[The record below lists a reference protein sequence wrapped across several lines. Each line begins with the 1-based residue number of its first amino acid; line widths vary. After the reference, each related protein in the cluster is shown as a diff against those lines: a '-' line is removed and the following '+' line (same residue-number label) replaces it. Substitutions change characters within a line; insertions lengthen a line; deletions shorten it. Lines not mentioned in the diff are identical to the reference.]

1 MAQTV
6 NINFRMDSDLKKDL
20 EETCSDMGMSM
31 TTAFTIFAKT
41 VVRERKIPFVVAAD
55 PFYSENNIRY
65 LEKKME
71 DYKAGRLKTAE
82 HELISPVAQDVT
94 LNVAALKGPTGIGMV
109 KLMKDAKDGA
119 TANKYN
125 FTLAGA
131 PDEITAKFAS
141 GEFDIAAVP
150 VNLAAA
156 LYNKTKGNA
165 QVMAVNTLGVLY
177 ILENGNSIHS
187 ISDLKGKT
195 IYATGKGATPEYI
208 LNYLLEQ
215 NGIDPEKDITIEY
228 KSEHAELATLMA
240 SGKAAIC
247 MLPEPNV
254 TSVLRENK
262 EIRRALN
269 LTTEWDKATEKS
281 GEKSTLAQGCIIVNK
296 EFAQK
301 NKAAVDQFLT
311 EYKAS
316 VDYVTES
323 AVDASQ
329 LVEEFGI
336 MPKALIAELAIPN
349 CNIIFLEGDSMKTTM
364 QANLNVLFKAN
375 AKSIGGAMPGD
386 DFYYSR

>member
-1 MAQTV
+1 MKKSTKLLSLLLALSMLFALAACGTTGTEDPSSTGAASGAQ
-6 NINFRMDSDLKKDL
+6 S
-20 EETCSDMGMSM
+20 
-31 TTAFTIFAKT
+31 TAPA
-41 VVRERKIPFVVAAD
+41 
-55 PFYSENNIRY
+55 
-65 LEKKME
+65 
-71 DYKAGRLKTAE
+71 
-82 HELISPVAQDVT
+82 AQDVT
-94 LNVAALKGPTGIGMV
+94 LNVATLKGPTGIGMV
-109 KLMKDAKDGA
+109 KLMKDAKDGS

-131 PDEITAKFAS
+131 PDEITAKFMK

-150 VNLAAA
+150 VNLAAT
-156 LYNKTKGNA
+156 LYNKMKGNV

-215 NGIDPEKDITIEY
+215 NGIDPEKDVTIEY

-240 SGKAAIC
+240 SGKAEIC

-262 EIRRALN
+262 DVHRALN
-269 LTTEWDKATEKS
+269 LTTEWDKATEKA
-281 GEKSTLAQGCIIVNK
+281 GKKSTLAQGCIIVNK

-301 NKAAVDQFLT
+301 NKGAVDKFLT

-316 VDYVTES
+316 VDYVTAS

-349 CNIIFLEGDSMKTTM
+349 CNIIFLEGDTMKSTM
-364 QANLNVLFKAN
+364 QANLNVLFQAN

>member
-1 MAQTV
+1 MKKSTKLLSLLLALSMLFALAACGTTGTDDPSSTGAASGAQ
-6 NINFRMDSDLKKDL
+6 S
-20 EETCSDMGMSM
+20 
-31 TTAFTIFAKT
+31 TAPA
-41 VVRERKIPFVVAAD
+41 
-55 PFYSENNIRY
+55 
-65 LEKKME
+65 
-71 DYKAGRLKTAE
+71 
-82 HELISPVAQDVT
+82 AQDVT
-94 LNVAALKGPTGIGMV
+94 LNVATLKGPTGIGMV
-109 KLMKDAKDGA
+109 KLMKDAKDGS

-131 PDEITAKFAS
+131 PDEITAKFMK
-141 GEFDIAAVP
+141 GEFDIATVP
-150 VNLAAA
+150 VNLAAT
-156 LYNKTKGNA
+156 LYNKMKGNV

-215 NGIDPEKDITIEY
+215 NGIDPEKDVTIEY

-240 SGKAAIC
+240 SGKAEIC

-262 EIRRALN
+262 DVHRALN
-269 LTTEWDKATEKS
+269 LTTEWDKATEKA
-281 GEKSTLAQGCIIVNK
+281 GKKSTLAQGCIIVNK

-301 NKAAVDQFLT
+301 NKGAVDKFLT

-316 VDYVTES
+316 VDYVTAS

-349 CNIIFLEGDSMKTTM
+349 CNIIFLEGDTMKSTM
-364 QANLNVLFKAN
+364 QANLNVLFQAN

>member
-1 MAQTV
+1 MKKSTKLLSLLLALSMLFALAACGTTGTDDPSSTGAASGAQ
-6 NINFRMDSDLKKDL
+6 S
-20 EETCSDMGMSM
+20 
-31 TTAFTIFAKT
+31 TA
-41 VVRERKIPFVVAAD
+41 P
-55 PFYSENNIRY
+55 S
-65 LEKKME
+65 
-71 DYKAGRLKTAE
+71 
-82 HELISPVAQDVT
+82 AQDVT
-94 LNVAALKGPTGIGMV
+94 LNVATLKGPTGIGMV
-109 KLMKDAKDGA
+109 KLMKDAKGGS

-131 PDEITAKFAS
+131 PDEITAKFIK

-150 VNLAAA
+150 VNLAAT
-156 LYNKTKGNA
+156 LYNKMKGNV

-215 NGIDPEKDITIEY
+215 NGIDPEKDVTIEY

-240 SGKAAIC
+240 SGKAEIC

-262 EIRRALN
+262 DVHRALN
-269 LTTEWDKATEKS
+269 LTTEWDKATEKA
-281 GEKSTLAQGCIIVNK
+281 GKKSTLAQGCIIVNK

-301 NKAAVDQFLT
+301 NKGAVDKFLT

-316 VDYVTES
+316 VDYVTAS

-349 CNIIFLEGDSMKTTM
+349 CNIIFLEGDTMKSTM
-364 QANLNVLFKAN
+364 QANLNVLFQAN

-386 DFYYSR
+386 DFYYSH

>member
-1 MAQTV
+1 MKKGMKLLSLMLALSLLFALAACGTTGTGDEPSTEAAQ
-6 NINFRMDSDLKKDL
+6 S
-20 EETCSDMGMSM
+20 S
-31 TTAFTIFAKT
+31 
-41 VVRERKIPFVVAAD
+41 
-55 PFYSENNIRY
+55 
-65 LEKKME
+65 
-71 DYKAGRLKTAE
+71 
-82 HELISPVAQDVT
+82 SPVAQDVT

-187 ISDLKGKT
+187 MSDLKGKT

>member
-1 MAQTV
+1 MKKSTKLLSLLLALSMLFALAACGTTSTDDPSSTGAASGAQ
-6 NINFRMDSDLKKDL
+6 S
-20 EETCSDMGMSM
+20 
-31 TTAFTIFAKT
+31 TAPA
-41 VVRERKIPFVVAAD
+41 
-55 PFYSENNIRY
+55 
-65 LEKKME
+65 
-71 DYKAGRLKTAE
+71 
-82 HELISPVAQDVT
+82 AQDVT
-94 LNVAALKGPTGIGMV
+94 LNVATLKGPTGIGMV
-109 KLMKDAKDGA
+109 KLMKDAKDGS

-131 PDEITAKFAS
+131 PDEITAKFIK

-150 VNLAAA
+150 VNLAAT
-156 LYNKTKGNA
+156 LYNKMKGNV

-215 NGIDPEKDITIEY
+215 NGIDPEKDVTIEY

-240 SGKAAIC
+240 SGKAEIC

-262 EIRRALN
+262 DVHRALN
-269 LTTEWDKATEKS
+269 LTTEWDKATEKA
-281 GEKSTLAQGCIIVNK
+281 GKKSTLAQGCIIVNK

-301 NKAAVDQFLT
+301 NKGAVDKFLT

-316 VDYVTES
+316 VDYVTAS

-349 CNIIFLEGDSMKTTM
+349 CNIIFLEGDTMKSTM
-364 QANLNVLFKAN
+364 QANLNVLFQAN

-386 DFYYSR
+386 DFYYSH

>member
-1 MAQTV
+1 MKKGMKLLSLMLALSLLFALAACGTTGTGDEPSTEAAQ
-6 NINFRMDSDLKKDL
+6 S
-20 EETCSDMGMSM
+20 S
-31 TTAFTIFAKT
+31 
-41 VVRERKIPFVVAAD
+41 
-55 PFYSENNIRY
+55 
-65 LEKKME
+65 
-71 DYKAGRLKTAE
+71 
-82 HELISPVAQDVT
+82 SPVAQDVT

-215 NGIDPEKDITIEY
+215 NGIDPE
-228 KSEHAELATLMA
+228 
-240 SGKAAIC
+240 
-247 MLPEPNV
+247 
-254 TSVLRENK
+254 
-262 EIRRALN
+262 
-269 LTTEWDKATEKS
+269 
-281 GEKSTLAQGCIIVNK
+281 
-296 EFAQK
+296 
-301 NKAAVDQFLT
+301 
-311 EYKAS
+311 
-316 VDYVTES
+316 
-323 AVDASQ
+323 
-329 LVEEFGI
+329 
-336 MPKALIAELAIPN
+336 
-349 CNIIFLEGDSMKTTM
+349 
-364 QANLNVLFKAN
+364 
-375 AKSIGGAMPGD
+375 
-386 DFYYSR
+386 

>member
-1 MAQTV
+1 MKKKTRVLALLMAMALLFALAACGDTGTEGQPSGSAPASQT
-6 NINFRMDSDLKKDL
+6 
-20 EETCSDMGMSM
+20 
-31 TTAFTIFAKT
+31 
-41 VVRERKIPFVVAAD
+41 AA
-55 PFYSENNIRY
+55 P
-65 LEKKME
+65 
-71 DYKAGRLKTAE
+71 A
-82 HELISPVAQDVT
+82 AQDVT

-109 KLMKDAKDGA
+109 KLMQDAKSGA
-119 TANKYN
+119 TASKYN

-141 GEFDIAAVP
+141 GEVDIAAVP

-156 LYNKTKGNA
+156 LYNKTNGNA

-177 ILENGNSIHS
+177 ILEKGDTLRSMA
-187 ISDLKGKT
+187 DLKGKT

-208 LNYLLEQ
+208 LNYLLRQ
-215 NGIDPEKDITIEY
+215 NGLDPEKDVTIEY

-240 SGKAAIC
+240 SGKADIC

-269 LTTEWDKATEKS
+269 LTTEWDKATEKA
-281 GEKSTLAQGCIIVNK
+281 GGKSTLAQGCVIVNK
-296 EFAQK
+296 DFAQK
-301 NKAAVDQFLT
+301 NKAAVDAFLT
-311 EYKAS
+311 EYKNS
-316 VDYVTES
+316 IDYVTGS
-323 AVDASQ
+323 TVDASM

-349 CNIIFLEGDSMKTTM
+349 CNIIFLEGSTMQATM
-364 QANLNVLFKAN
+364 QANLDVLFKAN
-375 AKSIGGAMPGD
+375 PKSIGGAMPGD

>member
-1 MAQTV
+1 
-6 NINFRMDSDLKKDL
+6 
-20 EETCSDMGMSM
+20 
-31 TTAFTIFAKT
+31 
-41 VVRERKIPFVVAAD
+41 
-55 PFYSENNIRY
+55 
-65 LEKKME
+65 
-71 DYKAGRLKTAE
+71 
-82 HELISPVAQDVT
+82 
-94 LNVAALKGPTGIGMV
+94 
-109 KLMKDAKDGA
+109 
-119 TANKYN
+119 
-125 FTLAGA
+125 
-131 PDEITAKFAS
+131 
-141 GEFDIAAVP
+141 
-150 VNLAAA
+150 
-156 LYNKTKGNA
+156 
-165 QVMAVNTLGVLY
+165 
-177 ILENGNSIHS
+177 
-187 ISDLKGKT
+187 
-195 IYATGKGATPEYI
+195 
-208 LNYLLEQ
+208 
-215 NGIDPEKDITIEY
+215 
-228 KSEHAELATLMA
+228 MA

-349 CNIIFLEGDSMKTTM
+349 CNIPRRGFHENDDAGKSERSLQSERKIHRRS
-364 QANLNVLFKAN
+364 N
-375 AKSIGGAMPGD
+375 AW
-386 DFYYSR
+386 

>member
-1 MAQTV
+1 MKKSTKLLSLLLALSMLFALAACGTTGTEGPSSTGAASGAQ
-6 NINFRMDSDLKKDL
+6 S
-20 EETCSDMGMSM
+20 
-31 TTAFTIFAKT
+31 TAPA
-41 VVRERKIPFVVAAD
+41 
-55 PFYSENNIRY
+55 
-65 LEKKME
+65 
-71 DYKAGRLKTAE
+71 
-82 HELISPVAQDVT
+82 AQDVT
-94 LNVAALKGPTGIGMV
+94 LNVATLKGPTGIGMV
-109 KLMKDAKDGA
+109 KLMKDAKDGS

-131 PDEITAKFAS
+131 PDEITAKFMK

-150 VNLAAA
+150 VNLAAT
-156 LYNKTKGNA
+156 LYNKMKGNV

-215 NGIDPEKDITIEY
+215 NGIDPEKDVTIEY

-240 SGKAAIC
+240 SGKAEIC

-262 EIRRALN
+262 DVHRALN
-269 LTTEWDKATEKS
+269 LTTEWDKATEKA
-281 GEKSTLAQGCIIVNK
+281 GKKSTLAQGCIIVNK

-301 NKAAVDQFLT
+301 NKGAVDKFLT

-316 VDYVTES
+316 VDYVTAS

-349 CNIIFLEGDSMKTTM
+349 CNIIFLEGDTMKSTM
-364 QANLNVLFKAN
+364 QANLNVLFQAN

-386 DFYYSR
+386 DFYYSH

>member
-1 MAQTV
+1 MKKSTKLLSLLLALSMLFALAACGTTGTEDPSSTGAASGAQ
-6 NINFRMDSDLKKDL
+6 S
-20 EETCSDMGMSM
+20 
-31 TTAFTIFAKT
+31 TAPA
-41 VVRERKIPFVVAAD
+41 
-55 PFYSENNIRY
+55 
-65 LEKKME
+65 
-71 DYKAGRLKTAE
+71 
-82 HELISPVAQDVT
+82 AQDVT
-94 LNVAALKGPTGIGMV
+94 LNVATLKGPTGIGMV
-109 KLMKDAKDGA
+109 KLMKDAKDGS

-131 PDEITAKFAS
+131 PDEITAKFMK

-150 VNLAAA
+150 VNLAAT
-156 LYNKTKGNA
+156 LYNKMKGNV

-215 NGIDPEKDITIEY
+215 NGIDPEKDVTIEY

-240 SGKAAIC
+240 SGKAEIC

-262 EIRRALN
+262 DVHRALN
-269 LTTEWDKATEKS
+269 LTTEWDKATEKA
-281 GEKSTLAQGCIIVNK
+281 GKKSTLAQGCIIVNK

-301 NKAAVDQFLT
+301 NKGAVDKFLT

-316 VDYVTES
+316 VDYVTAS

-349 CNIIFLEGDSMKTTM
+349 CNIIFLEGDTMKSTM
-364 QANLNVLFKAN
+364 QANLNVLFQAN

-386 DFYYSR
+386 DFYYSH

>member
-1 MAQTV
+1 MKKSTKLLSLLLALSMLFALAACGTTGTEDPSSTGAASGAQ
-6 NINFRMDSDLKKDL
+6 S
-20 EETCSDMGMSM
+20 
-31 TTAFTIFAKT
+31 TAPA
-41 VVRERKIPFVVAAD
+41 
-55 PFYSENNIRY
+55 
-65 LEKKME
+65 
-71 DYKAGRLKTAE
+71 
-82 HELISPVAQDVT
+82 AQDVT
-94 LNVAALKGPTGIGMV
+94 LNVATLKGPTGIGMV
-109 KLMKDAKDGA
+109 KLMKDAKDGS

-131 PDEITAKFAS
+131 PDEITAKFAK

-150 VNLAAA
+150 VNLAAT
-156 LYNKTKGNA
+156 LYNKMKGNV

-215 NGIDPEKDITIEY
+215 NGIDPEKDVTIEY

-240 SGKAAIC
+240 SGKAEIC

-262 EIRRALN
+262 DVHRALN
-269 LTTEWDKATEKS
+269 LTTEWDKATEKA
-281 GEKSTLAQGCIIVNK
+281 GKKSTLAQGCIIVNK
-296 EFAQK
+296 EFARK
-301 NKAAVDQFLT
+301 NKGAVDKFLT

-316 VDYVTES
+316 VDYVTAS

-349 CNIIFLEGDSMKTTM
+349 CNIIFLEGDTMKSTM
-364 QANLNVLFKAN
+364 QANLNVLFQAN

>member
-1 MAQTV
+1 MKKSTKLPSLLLALSMLFALAACGTTGTEDPSSTGAASGAQ
-6 NINFRMDSDLKKDL
+6 S
-20 EETCSDMGMSM
+20 
-31 TTAFTIFAKT
+31 TAPA
-41 VVRERKIPFVVAAD
+41 
-55 PFYSENNIRY
+55 
-65 LEKKME
+65 
-71 DYKAGRLKTAE
+71 
-82 HELISPVAQDVT
+82 AQDVT
-94 LNVAALKGPTGIGMV
+94 LNVATLKGPTGIGMV
-109 KLMKDAKDGA
+109 KLMKDAKDGS

-131 PDEITAKFAS
+131 PDEITAKFMK

-150 VNLAAA
+150 VNLAAT
-156 LYNKTKGNA
+156 LYNKMKGNV

-215 NGIDPEKDITIEY
+215 NGIDPEKDVTIEY

-240 SGKAAIC
+240 SGKAEIC

-262 EIRRALN
+262 DVHRALN
-269 LTTEWDKATEKS
+269 LTTEWDKATEKV
-281 GEKSTLAQGCIIVNK
+281 GKKSTLAQGCIIVNK

-301 NKAAVDQFLT
+301 NKGAVDKFLT

-316 VDYVTES
+316 VDYVTAS

-349 CNIIFLEGDSMKTTM
+349 CNIIFLEGDTMKSTM
-364 QANLNVLFKAN
+364 QANLNVLFQAN

-386 DFYYSR
+386 DFYYSH

>member
-1 MAQTV
+1 MKKSTKLLSLLLALSMLFALAACGTTGTEDPSSTGAASGAQ
-6 NINFRMDSDLKKDL
+6 S
-20 EETCSDMGMSM
+20 
-31 TTAFTIFAKT
+31 TAPA
-41 VVRERKIPFVVAAD
+41 
-55 PFYSENNIRY
+55 
-65 LEKKME
+65 
-71 DYKAGRLKTAE
+71 
-82 HELISPVAQDVT
+82 AQDVT
-94 LNVAALKGPTGIGMV
+94 LNVATLKGPTGIGMV
-109 KLMKDAKDGA
+109 KLMKDAKDGS

-131 PDEITAKFAS
+131 PDEITAKFIK

-150 VNLAAA
+150 VNLAAT
-156 LYNKTKGNA
+156 LYNKMKGNV

-215 NGIDPEKDITIEY
+215 NGIDPEKDVTIEY

-240 SGKAAIC
+240 SGKAEIC

-262 EIRRALN
+262 DVHRALN
-269 LTTEWDKATEKS
+269 LTTEWDKATEKA
-281 GEKSTLAQGCIIVNK
+281 GKKSTLAQGCIIVNK

-301 NKAAVDQFLT
+301 NKSAVDKFLT

-316 VDYVTES
+316 VDYVTAS

-349 CNIIFLEGDSMKTTM
+349 CNIIFLEGDTMKSTM
-364 QANLNVLFKAN
+364 QANLNVLFQAN

-386 DFYYSR
+386 DFYYSH

>member
-1 MAQTV
+1 M
-6 NINFRMDSDLKKDL
+6 KKSTKL
-20 EETCSDMGMSM
+20 LALLLALSM
-31 TTAFTIFAKT
+31 LFALAACGGNSTDGQSTAPVAGSETTAPET
-41 VVRERKIPFVVAAD
+41 
-55 PFYSENNIRY
+55 
-65 LEKKME
+65 
-71 DYKAGRLKTAE
+71 
-82 HELISPVAQDVT
+82 DVT

-109 KLMKDAKDGA
+109 KLMQDAKTG
-119 TANKYN
+119 TAANPYN
-125 FTLAGA
+125 ITLAGA

-141 GEFDIAAVP
+141 GEIDIAAVP

-165 QVMAVNTLGVLY
+165 QVMAINTLGVLY
-177 ILENGNSIHS
+177 LLENGDTIHS
-187 ISDLKGKT
+187 IADLRGKT

-215 NGIDPEKDITIEY
+215 NGLDPEKDVTIEY
-228 KSEHAELATLMA
+228 KAEHAELATLMA
-240 SGKAAIC
+240 GGKADIC

-262 EIRRALN
+262 EVRRALN
-269 LTTEWDKATEKS
+269 LTTEWDKATEKA

-301 NKAAVDQFLT
+301 HPEAIDKFLT

-316 VDYVTES
+316 VDYVTGS
-323 AVDASQ
+323 AVDASM

-349 CNIIFLEGDSMKTTM
+349 CNIIFLEGDTMKATM
-364 QANLNVLFKAN
+364 QANLNVLFRAN
-375 AKSIGGAMPGD
+375 PKSIGGAMPGD

>member
-1 MAQTV
+1 MKKSTKLLSLLLALSMLFTLAACGTTGTDDPSSTGAASGAQ
-6 NINFRMDSDLKKDL
+6 S
-20 EETCSDMGMSM
+20 
-31 TTAFTIFAKT
+31 TAPA
-41 VVRERKIPFVVAAD
+41 
-55 PFYSENNIRY
+55 
-65 LEKKME
+65 
-71 DYKAGRLKTAE
+71 
-82 HELISPVAQDVT
+82 AQDVT
-94 LNVAALKGPTGIGMV
+94 LNVATLKGPTGIGMV
-109 KLMKDAKDGA
+109 KLMKDAKDGS

-131 PDEITAKFAS
+131 PDEITAKFMK

-150 VNLAAA
+150 VNLAAT
-156 LYNKTKGNA
+156 LYNKMKGNV

-215 NGIDPEKDITIEY
+215 NGIDPEKDVTIEY

-240 SGKAAIC
+240 SGKAEIC

-262 EIRRALN
+262 DVHRALN
-269 LTTEWDKATEKS
+269 LTTEWDKATEKA
-281 GEKSTLAQGCIIVNK
+281 GKKSTLAQGCIIVNK

-301 NKAAVDQFLT
+301 NKGAVDKFLT

-316 VDYVTES
+316 VDYVTAS

-349 CNIIFLEGDSMKTTM
+349 CNIIFLEGDTMKSTM
-364 QANLNVLFKAN
+364 QANLNVLFQAN

-386 DFYYSR
+386 DFYYSH

>member
-1 MAQTV
+1 MKKSTKLLSLLLALSMLFALAACGTTGTDDPSSTGAASGAQ
-6 NINFRMDSDLKKDL
+6 S
-20 EETCSDMGMSM
+20 
-31 TTAFTIFAKT
+31 TAPA
-41 VVRERKIPFVVAAD
+41 
-55 PFYSENNIRY
+55 
-65 LEKKME
+65 
-71 DYKAGRLKTAE
+71 
-82 HELISPVAQDVT
+82 AQDVT
-94 LNVAALKGPTGIGMV
+94 LNVATLKGPTGIGMV
-109 KLMKDAKDGA
+109 KLMKDAKDGSS
-119 TANKYN
+119 ANKYN

-131 PDEITAKFAS
+131 PDEITAKFMK

-150 VNLAAA
+150 VNLAAT
-156 LYNKTKGNA
+156 LYNKMKGNV

-215 NGIDPEKDITIEY
+215 NGIDPEKDVTIEY

-240 SGKAAIC
+240 SGKAEIC

-262 EIRRALN
+262 DVHRALN
-269 LTTEWDKATEKS
+269 LTTEWDKATEKA
-281 GEKSTLAQGCIIVNK
+281 GKKSTLAQGCIIVNK

-301 NKAAVDQFLT
+301 NKGAVDKFLT

-316 VDYVTES
+316 VDYVTAS

-349 CNIIFLEGDSMKTTM
+349 CNIIFLEGDTMKSTM
-364 QANLNVLFKAN
+364 QANLNVLFQAN

>member
-1 MAQTV
+1 M
-6 NINFRMDSDLKKDL
+6 KKSTKL
-20 EETCSDMGMSM
+20 LSLLLALSMLFALAACGTNGAGEESSSGS
-31 TTAFTIFAKT
+31 
-41 VVRERKIPFVVAAD
+41 
-55 PFYSENNIRY
+55 
-65 LEKKME
+65 
-71 DYKAGRLKTAE
+71 
-82 HELISPVAQDVT
+82 SPVAQDVT

-109 KLMKDAKDGA
+109 KLMQDAKEGA
-119 TANKYN
+119 SANKYN

-165 QVMAVNTLGVLY
+165 QVMAINTLGVLY

-187 ISDLKGKT
+187 IADLKGKT

-215 NGIDPEKDITIEY
+215 NGIDPAKDVTIEY
-228 KSEHAELATLMA
+228 KNEHAELATLMA
-240 SGKAAIC
+240 SNKAAIC

-316 VDYVTES
+316 VDYVTAS

-329 LVEEFGI
+329 LVEDFGI

>member
-1 MAQTV
+1 MKKSTKLLSLLLALSMLFALAACGTNGTGEESSTGAAQ
-6 NINFRMDSDLKKDL
+6 S
-20 EETCSDMGMSM
+20 S
-31 TTAFTIFAKT
+31 
-41 VVRERKIPFVVAAD
+41 
-55 PFYSENNIRY
+55 
-65 LEKKME
+65 
-71 DYKAGRLKTAE
+71 
-82 HELISPVAQDVT
+82 SPVAQNVT

-109 KLMKDAKDGA
+109 KLMKDAKDGT

-165 QVMAVNTLGVLY
+165 QVMAINTLGVLY

-187 ISDLKGKT
+187 IADLKGKT

-215 NGIDPEKDITIEY
+215 NGIDPAKDVTIEY
-228 KSEHAELATLMA
+228 KNEHAELATLMA
-240 SGKAAIC
+240 SNKAAIC

-281 GEKSTLAQGCIIVNK
+281 GEKSTLAQGC
-296 EFAQK
+296 Q
-301 NKAAVDQFLT
+301 Q
-311 EYKAS
+311 
-316 VDYVTES
+316 
-323 AVDASQ
+323 
-329 LVEEFGI
+329 GI
-336 MPKALIAELAIPN
+336 RAEKQGRGGSIPYGIQGL
-349 CNIIFLEGDSMKTTM
+349 C
-364 QANLNVLFKAN
+364 
-375 AKSIGGAMPGD
+375 
-386 DFYYSR
+386 

>member
-1 MAQTV
+1 MKKSTKLLSLLLALSMLFALAACGTTGTDDPSSTGAASGAQ
-6 NINFRMDSDLKKDL
+6 S
-20 EETCSDMGMSM
+20 
-31 TTAFTIFAKT
+31 TAPA
-41 VVRERKIPFVVAAD
+41 
-55 PFYSENNIRY
+55 
-65 LEKKME
+65 
-71 DYKAGRLKTAE
+71 
-82 HELISPVAQDVT
+82 AQDVT
-94 LNVAALKGPTGIGMV
+94 LNVATLKGPTGIGMV
-109 KLMKDAKDGA
+109 KLMKDAKDGS

-131 PDEITAKFAS
+131 PDEITAKFMK

-150 VNLAAA
+150 VNLAAT
-156 LYNKTKGNA
+156 LYNKMKGNV

-215 NGIDPEKDITIEY
+215 NGIDPEKDVTIEY

-240 SGKAAIC
+240 SGKAEIC

-262 EIRRALN
+262 DVHRALN
-269 LTTEWDKATEKS
+269 LTTEWDKATEKA
-281 GEKSTLAQGCIIVNK
+281 GKKSTLAQGCIIVNK

-301 NKAAVDQFLT
+301 NKGAVDKFLT

-316 VDYVTES
+316 VDYVTAS

-349 CNIIFLEGDSMKTTM
+349 CNIIFLEGDTMKSTM
-364 QANLNVLFKAN
+364 QANLNVLFQAN

>member
-1 MAQTV
+1 MKKSTKLLSLLLALSMLFALAACGTTGTDDPSSTGAASGAQ
-6 NINFRMDSDLKKDL
+6 S
-20 EETCSDMGMSM
+20 
-31 TTAFTIFAKT
+31 TAPA
-41 VVRERKIPFVVAAD
+41 
-55 PFYSENNIRY
+55 
-65 LEKKME
+65 
-71 DYKAGRLKTAE
+71 
-82 HELISPVAQDVT
+82 AQDVT
-94 LNVAALKGPTGIGMV
+94 LNVATLKGPTGIGMV
-109 KLMKDAKDGA
+109 KLMKDAKDGS

-131 PDEITAKFAS
+131 PDEITAKFMK

-150 VNLAAA
+150 VNLAAT
-156 LYNKTKGNA
+156 LYNKMKGNV

-215 NGIDPEKDITIEY
+215 NGIDPEKDVTIEY

-240 SGKAAIC
+240 SGKAEIC

-262 EIRRALN
+262 DVHRALN
-269 LTTEWDKATEKS
+269 LTTEWDKATEKT
-281 GEKSTLAQGCIIVNK
+281 GKKSTLAQGCIIVNK

-301 NKAAVDQFLT
+301 NKGAVDKFLT

-316 VDYVTES
+316 VDYVTAS

-349 CNIIFLEGDSMKTTM
+349 CNIIFLEGDTMKSTM
-364 QANLNVLFKAN
+364 QANLNVLFQAN

-386 DFYYSR
+386 DFYYSH

>member
-1 MAQTV
+1 MKKSTKLLSLLLALSMLFALAACGTTGTEDPSSTGAASGAQ
-6 NINFRMDSDLKKDL
+6 S
-20 EETCSDMGMSM
+20 
-31 TTAFTIFAKT
+31 TAPA
-41 VVRERKIPFVVAAD
+41 
-55 PFYSENNIRY
+55 
-65 LEKKME
+65 
-71 DYKAGRLKTAE
+71 
-82 HELISPVAQDVT
+82 AQDVT
-94 LNVAALKGPTGIGMV
+94 LNVATLKGPTGIGMV
-109 KLMKDAKDGA
+109 KLMKDAKDGS

-131 PDEITAKFAS
+131 PDEITAKFMK

-150 VNLAAA
+150 VNLAAT
-156 LYNKTKGNA
+156 LYNKMKGNV

-215 NGIDPEKDITIEY
+215 NGIDPEKDVTIEY

-240 SGKAAIC
+240 SGKAEIC

-262 EIRRALN
+262 DVHRALN
-269 LTTEWDKATEKS
+269 LTTEWDKATEKA
-281 GEKSTLAQGCIIVNK
+281 GKKSTLVQGCIIVNK

-301 NKAAVDQFLT
+301 NKEAVDKFLT

-316 VDYVTES
+316 VDYVTAS

-349 CNIIFLEGDSMKTTM
+349 CNIIFLEGDTMKSTM
-364 QANLNVLFKAN
+364 QANLNVLFQAN

>member
-1 MAQTV
+1 MKKSTKLLSLLLALSMLFALAACGTTGTDDPSSTGAASGAQ
-6 NINFRMDSDLKKDL
+6 S
-20 EETCSDMGMSM
+20 
-31 TTAFTIFAKT
+31 TAPA
-41 VVRERKIPFVVAAD
+41 
-55 PFYSENNIRY
+55 
-65 LEKKME
+65 
-71 DYKAGRLKTAE
+71 
-82 HELISPVAQDVT
+82 AQDVT
-94 LNVAALKGPTGIGMV
+94 LNVATLKGPTGIGMV
-109 KLMKDAKDGA
+109 KLMKDAKDGS

-131 PDEITAKFAS
+131 PDEITAKFMK

-150 VNLAAA
+150 VNLAAT
-156 LYNKTKGNA
+156 LYNKMKGNV

-215 NGIDPEKDITIEY
+215 NGIDPEKDVTIEY

-240 SGKAAIC
+240 SGKAEIC

-262 EIRRALN
+262 DVHRALN
-269 LTTEWDKATEKS
+269 LTTEWDKATEKA
-281 GEKSTLAQGCIIVNK
+281 GKKSTLAQGCIIVNK

-301 NKAAVDQFLT
+301 NKGAVDKFLT

-316 VDYVTES
+316 VDYVTAS

-349 CNIIFLEGDSMKTTM
+349 CNIIFLEGNTMKSTM
-364 QANLNVLFKAN
+364 QANLNVLFQAN

>member
-1 MAQTV
+1 MKKSTKLLSLLLALSMLFALAACGTTGTDDPSSTGAASGAQ
-6 NINFRMDSDLKKDL
+6 S
-20 EETCSDMGMSM
+20 
-31 TTAFTIFAKT
+31 TAPA
-41 VVRERKIPFVVAAD
+41 
-55 PFYSENNIRY
+55 
-65 LEKKME
+65 
-71 DYKAGRLKTAE
+71 
-82 HELISPVAQDVT
+82 AQDVT
-94 LNVAALKGPTGIGMV
+94 LNVATLKGPTGIGMV
-109 KLMKDAKDGA
+109 KLMKDAKDGS

-131 PDEITAKFAS
+131 PDEITAKFMK

-150 VNLAAA
+150 VNLAAT
-156 LYNKTKGNA
+156 LYNKMKGNV

-215 NGIDPEKDITIEY
+215 NGIDPEKDVTIEY

-240 SGKAAIC
+240 SGKAEIC

-262 EIRRALN
+262 DVHRALN
-269 LTTEWDKATEKS
+269 LTTEWDKATEKA
-281 GEKSTLAQGCIIVNK
+281 GKKSTLAQGCIIVNK

-301 NKAAVDQFLT
+301 NKGAVDKFLT

-316 VDYVTES
+316 VDYVTAS

-349 CNIIFLEGDSMKTTM
+349 CNIIFLEGDTMKSTM
-364 QANLNVLFKAN
+364 QANLNVLFQAN

-386 DFYYSR
+386 DFYYSH

>member
-1 MAQTV
+1 MKKSTKLLSLLLALSMLFALAACGTTGTDDPSSTGAASGAQ
-6 NINFRMDSDLKKDL
+6 S
-20 EETCSDMGMSM
+20 
-31 TTAFTIFAKT
+31 TA
-41 VVRERKIPFVVAAD
+41 P
-55 PFYSENNIRY
+55 S
-65 LEKKME
+65 
-71 DYKAGRLKTAE
+71 
-82 HELISPVAQDVT
+82 AQDVT
-94 LNVAALKGPTGIGMV
+94 LNVATLKGPTGIGMV
-109 KLMKDAKDGA
+109 KLMKDAKDGS

-131 PDEITAKFAS
+131 PDEITAKFIK

-150 VNLAAA
+150 VNLAAT
-156 LYNKTKGNA
+156 LYNKMKGNV

-215 NGIDPEKDITIEY
+215 NGIDPEKDVTIEY

-240 SGKAAIC
+240 SGKAEIC

-262 EIRRALN
+262 DVHRALN
-269 LTTEWDKATEKS
+269 LTTEWDKATEKA
-281 GEKSTLAQGCIIVNK
+281 GKKSTLAQGCIIVNK

-301 NKAAVDQFLT
+301 NKGAVDKFLT

-316 VDYVTES
+316 VDYVTAS

-349 CNIIFLEGDSMKTTM
+349 CNIIFLEGDTMKSTM
-364 QANLNVLFKAN
+364 QANLNVLFQAN

-386 DFYYSR
+386 DFYYSH

>member
-1 MAQTV
+1 MKKSTKLLALLLALSMLFSLAACTGNGTDEPSAGPAAESQTAAQ
-6 NINFRMDSDLKKDL
+6 N
-20 EETCSDMGMSM
+20 
-31 TTAFTIFAKT
+31 
-41 VVRERKIPFVVAAD
+41 
-55 PFYSENNIRY
+55 
-65 LEKKME
+65 
-71 DYKAGRLKTAE
+71 
-82 HELISPVAQDVT
+82 VT

-109 KLMKDAKDGA
+109 KLMQDAKSGA
-119 TANKYN
+119 SAYQYN

-141 GEFDIAAVP
+141 GEVDIAAVP

-156 LYNKTKGNA
+156 LYNKTKGNV
-165 QVMAVNTLGVLY
+165 QVMAINTLGVLY
-177 ILENGNSIHS
+177 ILENGDTIHS
-187 ISDLKGKT
+187 IADLKGKT

-215 NGIDPEKDITIEY
+215 NGLDPKKDVTIAY
-228 KSEHAELATLMA
+228 KTEHAELATLMA
-240 SGKAAIC
+240 SGKADIC

-262 EIRRALN
+262 DIRRALN
-269 LTTEWDKATEKS
+269 LTAEWDKATEKA

-296 EFAQK
+296 AFAEK
-301 NKAAVDQFLT
+301 NAEAVNKFLT

-316 VDYVTES
+316 VDYVTGS
-323 AVDASQ
+323 AVDASL

-349 CNIIFLEGDSMKTTM
+349 CNIIFLEGDTMKTTM
-364 QANLNVLFKAN
+364 QANLSVLFKASP
-375 AKSIGGAMPGD
+375 KSIGGAMPGD

>member
-1 MAQTV
+1 MKKSTKLLSLLLALSMLFALAACGTTGTEDPSSTGAASGAQ
-6 NINFRMDSDLKKDL
+6 S
-20 EETCSDMGMSM
+20 
-31 TTAFTIFAKT
+31 TAPA
-41 VVRERKIPFVVAAD
+41 
-55 PFYSENNIRY
+55 
-65 LEKKME
+65 
-71 DYKAGRLKTAE
+71 
-82 HELISPVAQDVT
+82 AQDVT
-94 LNVAALKGPTGIGMV
+94 LNVATLKGPTGIGMV
-109 KLMKDAKDGA
+109 KLMKDAKDGS

-131 PDEITAKFAS
+131 PDEITAKFIK

-150 VNLAAA
+150 VNLAAT
-156 LYNKTKGNA
+156 LYNKMKGNV

-215 NGIDPEKDITIEY
+215 NGIDPEKDVTIEY

-240 SGKAAIC
+240 SGKAEIC

-262 EIRRALN
+262 DVHRALN
-269 LTTEWDKATEKS
+269 LTTEWDKATEKA
-281 GEKSTLAQGCIIVNK
+281 GKKSTLAQGCIIVNK

-301 NKAAVDQFLT
+301 NKGAVDKFLT

-316 VDYVTES
+316 VDYVTAS

-349 CNIIFLEGDSMKTTM
+349 CNIIFLEGDTMKSTM
-364 QANLNVLFKAN
+364 QANLNVLFQAN

>member
-1 MAQTV
+1 MKKSTKLLSLLLALSMLFALAACGTTGTEDPSSTGAASGAQ
-6 NINFRMDSDLKKDL
+6 S
-20 EETCSDMGMSM
+20 
-31 TTAFTIFAKT
+31 TAPA
-41 VVRERKIPFVVAAD
+41 
-55 PFYSENNIRY
+55 
-65 LEKKME
+65 
-71 DYKAGRLKTAE
+71 
-82 HELISPVAQDVT
+82 AQDVT
-94 LNVAALKGPTGIGMV
+94 LNVATLKGPTGIGMV
-109 KLMKDAKDGA
+109 KLMKDAKDGS

-131 PDEITAKFAS
+131 PDEITAKFIK

-150 VNLAAA
+150 VNLAAT
-156 LYNKTKGNA
+156 LYNKMKGNV

-215 NGIDPEKDITIEY
+215 NGIDPEKDVTIEY

-240 SGKAAIC
+240 SGKAEIC

-262 EIRRALN
+262 DVHRALN
-269 LTTEWDKATEKS
+269 LTTEWDKATEKA
-281 GEKSTLAQGCIIVNK
+281 GKKSTLAQGCIIVNK

-301 NKAAVDQFLT
+301 NKGAVDKFLT

-316 VDYVTES
+316 VDYVTAS

-349 CNIIFLEGDSMKTTM
+349 CNIIFLEGDTMKSTM
-364 QANLNVLFKAN
+364 QANLNVLFQAN

-386 DFYYSR
+386 DFYYSH

>member
-1 MAQTV
+1 MKKSTKLLSLLLALSMLFALAACGTTGTDDPSSTGAASGAQ
-6 NINFRMDSDLKKDL
+6 S
-20 EETCSDMGMSM
+20 
-31 TTAFTIFAKT
+31 TAPA
-41 VVRERKIPFVVAAD
+41 
-55 PFYSENNIRY
+55 
-65 LEKKME
+65 
-71 DYKAGRLKTAE
+71 
-82 HELISPVAQDVT
+82 AQDVT
-94 LNVAALKGPTGIGMV
+94 LNVATLKGPTGIGMV
-109 KLMKDAKDGA
+109 KLMKDAKDGS

-131 PDEITAKFAS
+131 PDEITAKFMK

-150 VNLAAA
+150 VNLAAT
-156 LYNKTKGNA
+156 LYNKMNGNV

-215 NGIDPEKDITIEY
+215 NGIDPEKDVTIEY

-240 SGKAAIC
+240 SGKAEIC

-262 EIRRALN
+262 DVHRALN
-269 LTTEWDKATEKS
+269 LTTEWDKATEKA
-281 GEKSTLAQGCIIVNK
+281 GKKSTLAQGCIIVNK

-301 NKAAVDQFLT
+301 NKGAVDKFLT

-316 VDYVTES
+316 VDYVTAS

-349 CNIIFLEGDSMKTTM
+349 CNIIFLEGDTMKSTM
-364 QANLNVLFKAN
+364 QANLNVLFQAN

-386 DFYYSR
+386 DFYYSH